1 MSNPLEDDS
10 RWTVLSSRFAT
21 DGPLHK
27 MFNEMFEEWAES
39 LPVDDPARLLH
50 YMLPKPPGY
59 DYGSDPR
66 AT

>member
-1 MSNPLEDDS
+1 MSNPFEDDS
-10 RWTVLSSRFAT
+10 RWTLMGSRF
-21 DGPLHK
+21 DNSDLHQ
-27 MFNEMFEEWAES
+27 MFNEMFEEWVES

-59 DYGSDPR
+59 NYGTDPR